1 MARKLDI
8 PGHPCGQSAPGSR
21 EIVELKHWIFLA
33 MSGIAIPALVALGL
47 RHRWGERLLVAGA
60 LLSTSYL
67 VDINFVSME
76 WYRGDTRGF
85 EFGITDWMVIAL
97 AITMSGSSRWAGRR
111 PRVPPLWLPL
121 ALYLAIAAAS
131 AVAAYVPVYAGF
143 GLFKLLRAVL
153 VYWVAY
159 NWLRDEDDL
168 RFVLLVLV
176 AMVGIQFLLVLGQ
189 RAGGI
194 YRAVGSTPHPN
205 TLAVYVNFMNM
216 IFLAVL
222 MSGRLTVR
230 ASAVVW
236 TGFAMGTLIVLATF
250 SRGALATMALGYG
263 LVVLLSLFDRARP
276 RKLVLVGIMALAAL
290 PLVVKTAP
298 SVIHRFQTAPVESG
312 LSRQQANAAALEM
325 ARNHALGVGLNNF
338 SHVVN
343 NTSYSRFVPL
353 EADRGIV
360 HNVYLLQASELGW
373 GGFAAFL
380 IVIAGFFWR
389 AGRFVAQRSDD
400 LASAVAI
407 GIFVGMVALWTQSL
421 LEWLFRQTYVTIQF
435 FLLAGFL
442 SALPRVS
449 RSARRTRLKRLALI
463 ALSARRRTAPAPLA
477 APGA

>member
-1 MARKLDI
+1 M
-8 PGHPCGQSAPGSR
+8 
-21 EIVELKHWIFLA
+21 ELKHWIFLA
-33 MSGIAIPALVALGL
+33 MSVVAIPALAVLGL

-67 VDINFVSME
+67 VDINFISME

-85 EFGITDWMVIAL
+85 EFGVTDWMVIAL
-97 AITMSGSSRWAGRR
+97 AVTMLGSSRWAGRR

-121 ALYLAIAAAS
+121 TLYLAIAAAS
-131 AVAAYVPVYAGF
+131 VLAAYVPVYAGF
-143 GLFKLLRAVL
+143 GLFKLLRAMA

-159 NWLRDEDDL
+159 NWLRSEDDL

-189 RAGGI
+189 RAGGL

-222 MSGRLTVR
+222 MSGRLR
-230 ASAVVW
+230 FPASAVVW
-236 TGFAMGTLIVLATF
+236 IGFAMGTLIVLATF

-263 LVVLLSLFDRARP
+263 LVVTLSLLDRARP
-276 RKLVLVGIMALAAL
+276 RKLVMVGIMALAAL

-325 ARNHALGVGLNNF
+325 ARNHVLGVGLNNY

-343 NTSYSRFVPL
+343 NTAYSRFVPL

-373 GGFAAFL
+373 VGLAAFL
-380 IVIAGFFWR
+380 LIVAGFFWR
-389 AGRFVAQRSDD
+389 AGRFLARRTDD

-407 GIFVGMVALWTQSL
+407 GIFVGMLALWTQSL

-442 SALPRVS
+442 CALPRVS
-449 RSARRTRLKRLALI
+449 SGIRRGRQRRAALI
-463 ALSARRRTAPAPLA
+463 DFIARRRQPVLPASRPLSV
-477 APGA
+477 PLR

>member
-1 MARKLDI
+1 M
-8 PGHPCGQSAPGSR
+8 
-21 EIVELKHWIFLA
+21 ELKHWIFLA
-33 MSGIAIPALVALGL
+33 MSVVAIPALAVLGL

-67 VDINFVSME
+67 VDINFISME

-85 EFGITDWMVIAL
+85 EFGVTDWMVIAL
-97 AITMSGSSRWAGRR
+97 AVTMLGSSRWAGRR

-121 ALYLAIAAAS
+121 TLYLAIAAAS
-131 AVAAYVPVYAGF
+131 VLAAYVPVYAGF
-143 GLFKLLRAVL
+143 GLFKLLRAVA

-159 NWLRDEDDL
+159 NWLRSEDDL

-189 RAGGI
+189 RAGGL

-222 MSGRLTVR
+222 MSGRLR
-230 ASAVVW
+230 FPASAVVW
-236 TGFAMGTLIVLATF
+236 IGFAMGTLIVLATF

-263 LVVLLSLFDRARP
+263 LVVTLSLLDRARP
-276 RKLVLVGIMALAAL
+276 RKLVMVGIMALAAL

-325 ARNHALGVGLNNF
+325 ARNHVLGVGLNNY

-343 NTSYSRFVPL
+343 NTAYSRFVPL

-373 GGFAAFL
+373 VGLAAFL
-380 IVIAGFFWR
+380 LIVAGFFWR
-389 AGRFVAQRSDD
+389 AGRFLARRTDD

-407 GIFVGMVALWTQSL
+407 GIFVGMLALWTQSL

-442 SALPRVS
+442 CALPRVS
-449 RSARRTRLKRLALI
+449 SGIRRGRQRRAALI
-463 ALSARRRTAPAPLA
+463 DFIARRRQPVLPASRPLSV
-477 APGA
+477 PLR

>member
-1 MARKLDI
+1 M
-8 PGHPCGQSAPGSR
+8 
-21 EIVELKHWIFLA
+21 ELKHWIFLA
-33 MSGIAIPALVALGL
+33 MSVVAIPALAALGL

-67 VDINFVSME
+67 VDINFISME

-85 EFGITDWMVIAL
+85 EFGVTDWMVIAL
-97 AITMSGSSRWAGRR
+97 AVTMLGSSRWAGRR

-121 ALYLAIAAAS
+121 TLYLAIAAAS
-131 AVAAYVPVYAGF
+131 VLAAYVPVYAGF
-143 GLFKLLRAVL
+143 GLFKLLRAMA

-159 NWLRDEDDL
+159 NWLRSEDDL

-189 RAGGI
+189 RAGGL

-222 MSGRLTVR
+222 MSGRLR
-230 ASAVVW
+230 FPASAVVW
-236 TGFAMGTLIVLATF
+236 IGFAMGTLIVLATF

-263 LVVLLSLFDRARP
+263 LVVTLSLLDRARP
-276 RKLVLVGIMALAAL
+276 RKLVMVGIMALAAL

-325 ARNHALGVGLNNF
+325 ARNHVLGVGLNNY

-343 NTSYSRFVPL
+343 NTAYSRFVPL

-373 GGFAAFL
+373 VGLAAFL
-380 IVIAGFFWR
+380 LIVAGFFWR
-389 AGRFVAQRSDD
+389 AGRFLARRTDD

-407 GIFVGMVALWTQSL
+407 GIFVGMLALWTQSL

-442 SALPRVS
+442 CALPRVS
-449 RSARRTRLKRLALI
+449 SGIRRGRQRRAALI
-463 ALSARRRTAPAPLA
+463 DFIARRRQPVLPASRPLSV
-477 APGA
+477 PLR